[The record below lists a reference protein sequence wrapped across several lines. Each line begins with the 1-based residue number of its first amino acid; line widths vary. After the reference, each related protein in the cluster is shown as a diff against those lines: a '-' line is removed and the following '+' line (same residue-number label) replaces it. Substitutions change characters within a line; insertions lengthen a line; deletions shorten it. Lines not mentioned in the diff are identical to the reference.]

1 MIFLAKLTR
10 DNFETYQKEIVSIE
24 QRSFPSPWSS
34 EAFSAEVERP
44 ISHLWMAQMNG
55 EVVGYICF
63 WLVAQEIHLMNF
75 AVHPVW
81 RRNGVGRKL
90 MGKALDT
97 GRSAGAQAVSLEVRP
112 SNTEARAFYRDLGFT
127 VIGRRPRYYDD
138 TNEDA
143 IIMAI
148 PLITEPS
155 D

>member
-1 MIFLAKLTR
+1 MTKLTR
-10 DNFETYQKEIVSIE
+10 DNFKIHQKEIVSIE
-24 QRSFPSPWSS
+24 RRSFSSPWSW

-44 ISHLWMAQMNG
+44 VSHFWMAQMNG

-81 RRNGVGRKL
+81 RRTGVGRKL

-112 SNTEARAFYRDLGFT
+112 SNTRARAFYRELGFT

-143 IIMAI
+143 IIMVV
-148 PLITEPS
+148 LLTTEPS